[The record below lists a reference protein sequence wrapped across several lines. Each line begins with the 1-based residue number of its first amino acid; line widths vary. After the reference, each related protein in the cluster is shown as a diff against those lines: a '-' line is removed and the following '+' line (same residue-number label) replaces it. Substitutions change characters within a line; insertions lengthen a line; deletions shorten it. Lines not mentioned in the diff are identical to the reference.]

1 MVRREV
7 EGTVDR
13 TFQDLLVMRGEE
25 DNLVTVVITG
35 PPACGKTQVCRK
47 YASAIF
53 KSRIREKGNPEEG
66 LYLPVLLWK
75 AGSAK
80 ELATSL
86 HDSLKTIRNPEYLKH
101 IPDVTVMHTTEQVYR
116 HHLEDLLKE
125 VLVALKDKYN
135 RRPKSEE
142 TDEWLIVIDGASSY
156 DDLKRLMPSLL
167 SEGSTIQWG
176 RGKLLI
182 AVQERLPVEYQ
193 EYQYIAEI
201 PLGPGMSLAESL
213 EFLKASF
220 PHDSEEELKNVA
232 EQLFCIP
239 LSLAVAVETMKML
252 RKDNASYTWQRHLE
266 KNLLPSVDV
275 EPSDPR
281 HPRKL
286 HCQYNHTLY
295 QALKQAVQRFGV
307 EGNNAHLFFFLGLCE
322 EGTVPLP
329 LLKKLAVFLHGDE
342 EEGMEEA
349 LFVQFNEDIR
359 HNSLGLILLEG
370 DAGISVHHVLHVV
383 LRDIA
388 RSRLEGLAQKDEQ
401 QFETRRTVSAIIKAF
416 CAVYQSTE
424 QQSQGHYL
432 DTVQNKLRLLPHY
445 IAVFQNCIQLYGYQD
460 DAVPR
465 FALYTAQLLQL
476 RREGSKVQNILK
488 TGITV
493 TAAMREIDILAKVDL
508 KSLYAKELVEANE
521 FGPAIDLLH
530 ETIRHRKEQDKLLQE
545 AIVRNPEP
553 TRSELDQ
560 WRRNFKGLHG
570 DLVAIGYAFK
580 DRGEEGDLA
589 VAEEHVAEVFELLQ
603 RGRTEMAVYGGL
615 DWGLMRSETLHLQAQ
630 LYQDIQRYDPSL
642 LDELLRMSEDCVP
655 ASHHKCQVLR
665 TLTDLLLED
674 GPQHDVDRAGL
685 LIDRAIDMG
694 HELYGEVHPMLAYS
708 KMTKGRV
715 FLEMENYEAA
725 LKLLAEA
732 LSLNDM
738 LPVEVSGNTIVPL
751 VHYFQGRCYIQ
762 QGRYKEAYDIL
773 KESAKLTQ
781 MSKDGFGPHHPQNTY
796 VMDRLGQ
803 VCMHLRKLEEAKQ
816 YLEQSL
822 CMKVRIQGKSHPE
835 LNWSYLQLETVA
847 YECND
852 DDEALRFRAKRL
864 KIASED
870 AGCDD
875 CT

>member
-7 EGTVDR
+7 ERTVDR
-13 TFQDLLVMRGEE
+13 TFQDLLRKRGKGH
-25 DNLVTVVITG
+25 NLVTVFITG

-47 YASAIF
+47 YATAVF
-53 KSRIREKGNPEEG
+53 ENRNPEG
-66 LYLPVLLWK
+66 RYLPVLLWK
-75 AGSAK
+75 AGSSTD
-80 ELATSL
+80 LANSL
-86 HDSLKTIRNPEYLKH
+86 RDSLRAIRNPEYLKR
-101 IPDVTVMHTTEQVYR
+101 IDRDLTVMHTTEQVSQ
-116 HHLEDLLKE
+116 HHLDRLLKE
-125 VLVALKDKYN
+125 VLVALKDKYE
-135 RRPKSEE
+135 RRLKSEKE
-142 TDEWLIVIDGASSY
+142 EEWLIVIDGASSY
-156 DDLKRLMPSLL
+156 DDLKQLMPSLL
-167 SEGSTIQWG
+167 SKGDTTQWG

-182 AVQERLPVEYQ
+182 AVQECSMPVKGRYT
-193 EYQYIAEI
+193 AEI
-201 PLGPGMSLAESL
+201 RLGPGMSATESL
-213 EFLKASF
+213 EFLRLSF

-232 EQLFCIP
+232 EQLSCIP

-252 RKDNASYTWQRHLE
+252 RKNSASYTWQRHLE
-266 KNLLPSVDV
+266 KNLLPSDSVDV
-275 EPSDPR
+275 DPSDPR
-281 HPRKL
+281 HPKKL

-295 QALKQAVQRFGV
+295 QALKQAVQRIGV

-322 EGTVPLP
+322 GGSVPLP

-342 EEGMEEA
+342 EEGMEDA

-383 LRDIA
+383 LRHVA
-388 RSRLEGLAQKDEQ
+388 HARLEGLKRNDKQ
-401 QFETRRTVSAIIKAF
+401 QSETRRTVSAIIKAF

-424 QQSQGHYL
+424 QQLSYL
-432 DTVQNKLRLLPHY
+432 DRVQDKLRLLPHF
-445 IAVFQNCIQLYGYQD
+445 IALFDNCIELYRYQD
-460 DAVPR
+460 DTVPR
-465 FALYTAQLLQL
+465 FALYAAQLLQL
-476 RREGSKVQNILK
+476 HHKGSKVQNILK

-493 TAAMREIDILAKVDL
+493 TAAMREIDIFAKVDL
-508 KSLYAKELVEANE
+508 KSLYAQELVEANE

-545 AIVRNPEP
+545 AIVRKPKP

-560 WRRNFKGLHG
+560 CRRNFEGLHG
-570 DLVAIGYAFK
+570 DLVALGYAFK

-589 VAEEHVAEVFELLQ
+589 VAEEHVAEAFELLK
-603 RGRTEMAVYGGL
+603 RGRTEMAVYGGQ
-615 DWGLMRSETLHLQAQ
+615 DWCLMRSETLHLQAQ

-674 GPQHDVDRAGL
+674 GPQHNVHRAGL

-732 LSLNDM
+732 LSLNDV
-738 LPVEVSGNTIVPL
+738 LPAEVRDNRIIPL
-751 VHYFQGRCYIQ
+751 VYYFQGECYIH
-762 QGRYKEAYDIL
+762 QGRYKEAYDVL
-773 KESAKLTQ
+773 KESAELTRIT
-781 MSKDGFGPHHPQNTY
+781 KDGFGPHHPQNTY

-803 VCMHLRKLEEAKQ
+803 VCMHLMQLEEAKQ

-835 LNWSYLQLETVA
+835 LIWNYLQLESVA
-847 YECND
+847 HECND

-864 KIASED
+864 KIESEVESEEE
-870 AGCDD
+870 GCDD